1 MWWENDRWKTR
12 KYKIKSQ
19 LTWGFLLQTTHSS
32 QTGDR
37 VKSFQTEYYWHS
49 KNKLSV
55 KWIPHVLQR
64 LQYSTHLL
72 NYLMSRYALPNFDAR
87 ITHLQINAN
96 LNFGERAK
104 KYTRGKV
111 GWKGVTRK
119 NLTFSLVFQRNLKS
133 IVATIKSHTGSYYH
147 RIAWQMLFY
156 SHRSAWSSMRRNNYN
171 DLDFH
176 YLMITRGK
184 IFKAAFNTNTKPLK
198 PMPSV
203 DSYTL
208 LKIIAPINIE
218 KIFRIP

>member
-1 MWWENDRWKTR
+1 
-12 KYKIKSQ
+12 

-32 QTGDR
+32 QTGGL

-72 NYLMSRYALPNFDAR
+72 KYLMSRYVPPNFDTR

-96 LNFGERAK
+96 LNFGEGEK

-111 GWKGVTRK
+111 GWKGVTWK
-119 NLTFSLVFQRNLKS
+119 NLPFSLVFQRNLKS
-133 IVATIKSHTGSYYH
+133 IVATIKSHTGSCYH

-156 SHRSAWSSMRRNNYN
+156 SRRSAWSSMRRNNYN

-176 YLMITRGK
+176 YLMITSGK

>member
-1 MWWENDRWKTR
+1 MNPACTAKAAILHTFVEILNVT
-12 KYKIKSQ
+12 
-19 LTWGFLLQTTHSS
+19 LLPPQ
-32 QTGDR
+32 
-37 VKSFQTEYYWHS
+37 
-49 KNKLSV
+49 
-55 KWIPHVLQR
+55 
-64 LQYSTHLL
+64 
-72 NYLMSRYALPNFDAR
+72 FDAC

-96 LNFGERAK
+96 VNIEEGEK

-111 GWKGVTRK
+111 GWKGVTWK
-119 NLTFSLVFQRNLKS
+119 NLTFSLVFQRNLKN
-133 IVATIKSHTGSYYH
+133 IVATIKNHTVSCYH

-156 SHRSAWSSMRRNNYN
+156 SRRSAWSSMRRNNYN

-176 YLMITRGK
+176 YLMITSGK

>member
-1 MWWENDRWKTR
+1 M
-12 KYKIKSQ
+12 
-19 LTWGFLLQTTHSS
+19 TWGFLLQTTHSS
-32 QTGDR
+32 QTGDQ

-72 NYLMSRYALPNFDAR
+72 KYLMSRYALPNFDAR

-96 LNFGERAK
+96 LNFGEGEK

-111 GWKGVTRK
+111 GWKGLTWK

-133 IVATIKSHTGSYYH
+133 IVATIKSHTGSCYH

-156 SHRSAWSSMRRNNYN
+156 SRRSAWSSMRRNNYN

-176 YLMITRGK
+176 YLMITSGK

-203 DSYTL
+203 DS
-208 LKIIAPINIE
+208 
-218 KIFRIP
+218 